1 MKPKMLLRHR
11 IEIKRILAASFFTM
25 TTFVA
30 IPLAL
35 LADEPIATPPL
46 VSGSAVAAPP
56 DTHYGLFNW
65 LDHRSAYGQGAF
77 PEPFLVDDSD
87 LEVNELRLD
96 WTHIQGHNERSDVMR
111 AEIEKGFGL
120 LTLELE
126 VPYEIGTT
134 TNPKHTTDG
143 FDSINLGARYPIYQF
158 VSNSKMI
165 DSTFGA
171 AFEVGVPSHSSLS
184 HDTEVVPKAFN
195 DLRLGDHITLQF
207 VLGYSKLF
215 GNDADGGLA
224 TFEYGF
230 VFGCTIPH
238 EQLPLPKVL
247 QFIPVF
253 ELEGETELNKQNPG
267 HNSLTGNTG
276 LRVNLK
282 AVGQVQPRLGVG
294 YVFPIDNGAREN
306 TQWGVVTSLVFEY

>member
-96 WTHIQGHNERSDVMR
+96 WTHIQ
-111 AEIEKGFGL
+111 
-120 LTLELE
+120 
-126 VPYEIGTT
+126 
-134 TNPKHTTDG
+134 
-143 FDSINLGARYPIYQF
+143 
-158 VSNSKMI
+158 
-165 DSTFGA
+165 
-171 AFEVGVPSHSSLS
+171 
-184 HDTEVVPKAFN
+184 
-195 DLRLGDHITLQF
+195 
-207 VLGYSKLF
+207 
-215 GNDADGGLA
+215 
-224 TFEYGF
+224 
-230 VFGCTIPH
+230 
-238 EQLPLPKVL
+238 
-247 QFIPVF
+247 
-253 ELEGETELNKQNPG
+253 
-267 HNSLTGNTG
+267 
-276 LRVNLK
+276 
-282 AVGQVQPRLGVG
+282 
-294 YVFPIDNGAREN
+294 
-306 TQWGVVTSLVFEY
+306 